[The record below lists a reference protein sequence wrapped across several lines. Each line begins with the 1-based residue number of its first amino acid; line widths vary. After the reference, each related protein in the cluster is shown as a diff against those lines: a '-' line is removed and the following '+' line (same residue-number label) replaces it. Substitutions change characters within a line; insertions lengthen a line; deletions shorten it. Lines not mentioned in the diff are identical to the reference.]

1 MRPSLPSVWP
11 LTWTPS
17 VCPGLASSSRDSGV
31 RPRAGA
37 ARGLVSGAL
46 GLQSV
51 QFIILLLGDEQQ
63 LQVILKEV
71 WMNVVEP
78 DTCQEL
84 LRKTKLGRFFQ
95 LDRDS
100 FLCAGGEVDVDMCT
114 VGSGSYYCSQSLPTA
129 G

>member
-1 MRPSLPSVWP
+1 MKVVF
-11 LTWTPS
+11 LTQLS
-17 VCPGLASSSRDSGV
+17 INLS
-31 RPRAGA
+31 
-37 ARGLVSGAL
+37 
-46 GLQSV
+46 
-51 QFIILLLGDEQQ
+51 LGDEEQ

-95 LDRDS
+95 LDRES
-100 FLCAGGEVDVDMCT
+100 FMCAGGEVDVDMCT
-114 VGSGSYYCSQSLPTA
+114 VFYHYYYYYYYHYYITTA

>member
-1 MRPSLPSVWP
+1 M
-11 LTWTPS
+11 
-17 VCPGLASSSRDSGV
+17 

-46 GLQSV
+46 GLQPV

-114 VGSGSYYCSQSLPTA
+114 VGGGGYYCCSQCLPTA

>member
-1 MRPSLPSVWP
+1 MCRHWLGQREVWSVEREGGLLPQHS
-11 LTWTPS
+11 
-17 VCPGLASSSRDSGV
+17 
-31 RPRAGA
+31 
-37 ARGLVSGAL
+37 
-46 GLQSV
+46 
-51 QFIILLLGDEQQ
+51 IILLLGDQQQ

-78 DTCQEL
+78 ATCQDL

-114 VGSGSYYCSQSLPTA
+114 VGGGGYYCSQSLPTA

>member
-1 MRPSLPSVWP
+1 MEREGGLLPQHS
-11 LTWTPS
+11 
-17 VCPGLASSSRDSGV
+17 
-31 RPRAGA
+31 
-37 ARGLVSGAL
+37 
-46 GLQSV
+46 
-51 QFIILLLGDEQQ
+51 IILLLGDQQQ

-78 DTCQEL
+78 ATCQDL

-114 VGSGSYYCSQSLPTA
+114 VTHHHYEHDDHDHTI
-129 G
+129 